1 MRRAVVMILT
11 PVYYGTGILGLLLVI
26 AFSVIFEAIKNFVQG
41 YVELISWNP
50 LWVLPGL
57 LLILLYFL
65 VYALKG
71 FHYPDSVEQ
80 KAAAKKRGHLWGAV
94 SAGAFLFPSILFTA
108 LYLSKMNL
116 PEKLVDATAETIQM
130 AQVAEKGMYVELLF
144 AALGVYAI
152 AYIDG
157 VLSCQ
162 LKEALHSKAKKP

>member
-26 AFSVIFEAIKNFVQG
+26 AFSVIFQAIKDFVQG
-41 YVELISWNP
+41 YVRLISMNP
-50 LWVLPGL
+50 LWVLPDL
-57 LLILLYFL
+57 LLILLFFL

-71 FHYPDSVEQ
+71 FRYPNSVEQ

-94 SAGAFLFPSILFTA
+94 SAVVFLLPSILFTA
-108 LYLSKMNL
+108 LHLSKMNL

-130 AQVAEKGMYVELLF
+130 AQTAEKGMYANLLF
-144 AALGVYAI
+144 VAVGVYAI

-162 LKEALHSKAKKP
+162 LKEALHSKSKRP

>member
-26 AFSVIFEAIKNFVQG
+26 AFSVIFQAIKKFVQG

-108 LYLSKMNL
+108 LYLSQMNL
-116 PEKLVDATAETIQM
+116 SEKLVDAAAETIQM
-130 AQVAEKGMYVELLF
+130 AEKGMYVELLF

-157 VLSCQ
+157 VLSSQ

>member
-1 MRRAVVMILT
+1 MILT

-26 AFSVIFEAIKNFVQG
+26 AFSVIFEAIKNFVRG

-50 LWVLPGL
+50 LWVLPNL
-57 LLILLYFL
+57 LLILLFFL

-94 SAGAFLFPSILFTA
+94 SAVAFLFPSILFTA
-108 LYLSKMNL
+108 LHLSEMNL
-116 PEKLVDATAETIQM
+116 SEKLADATVETIQM
-130 AQVAEKGMYVELLF
+130 AQTAEKGMYVELLF
-144 AALGVYAI
+144 VAVGVYAI

-162 LKEALHSKAKKP
+162 LKEAVHSKAKKP